1 MREICYGWRESG
13 RKGVFFRETPD
24 ECGSVDS
31 PEIHPGY
38 ALTPGTLTVL
48 HVKLAGISR
57 KIRIFVDQRMNFDDL
72 YLLCFR

>member
-48 HVKLAGISR
+48 HVKTSG
-57 KIRIFVDQRMNFDDL
+57 NFTKNQNFCRSKDE
-72 YLLCFR
+72 F